1 MKTLYTIILVI
12 LFSVTGIKA
21 QMPILVADD
30 SMKVGK
36 SNMPALSVTIPEAD
50 YEKTLKIWIR
60 ELQAGTKSKVAIEN
74 SEITIFGAEK
84 KVINATPI
92 NIYSKLLN
100 RDSVLQLVVSIELK
114 KDQYVERSSSQA
126 EYAKAQKYLKDFAKD
141 QYITVAKDQADAEDK
156 KLRDIQKELS
166 SLEREKT
173 RLQKSIQSN
182 NSTIA
187 DEKENIVIQQNELT
201 TVSAALI
208 EHNKLLTIMDSG
220 STVQKDKIAY
230 IKDLEKK
237 EKKLRNSIESSENKI
252 NNANNEIEKAAKEI
266 PRNEKTQ
273 QKVSEQIA
281 EQDAVYQKYADKL
294 AKIKSY

>member
-1 MKTLYTIILVI
+1 MKTLYIIIPVI
-12 LFSVTGIKA
+12 LLSVTGIKA

-60 ELQAGTKSKVAIEN
+60 ELQSGTKSKVVIEN
-74 SEITIFGAEK
+74 SEISIFGAEK
-84 KVINATPI
+84 KGICATPI

-100 RDSVLQLVVSIELK
+100 RDSLLQLVVSVELK

-126 EYAKAQKYLKDFAKD
+126 EYAKVQKYLKDFARD
-141 QYITVAKDQADAEDK
+141 QYISVAKDQADAEDN

-166 SLEREKT
+166 SLEKEKA

-201 TVSAALI
+201 SVSAALI
-208 EHNKLLTIMDSG
+208 EHNKLLTAMEPA
-220 STVQKDKIAY
+220 STAQKEKIAY

-252 NNANNEIEKAAKEI
+252 NKANNEIEKAVKEI
-266 PRNEKTQ
+266 PLNEKTQ
-273 QKVSEQIA
+273 QKVTEKVA

>member
-208 EHNKLLTIMDSG
+208 EHNKLLTAMDSG
-220 STVQKDKIAY
+220 STEQKEKIAY

-252 NNANNEIEKAAKEI
+252 NKANNEIEKAANEI

-273 QKVSEQIA
+273 QKITEQVA